1 MFRPYALLFA
11 SSLFLFAN
19 SVAANLTVSNAS
31 VRLLPPSLP
40 NTSAY
45 FSVKNSADHDI
56 ILVAAQ
62 TEIAQKAELH
72 NHVMQGQMM
81 RMERQDSVTIGA
93 GQTVNFEP
101 GGLHMMI
108 FGLKEPLQKTQS
120 VKLSLL
126 TQGGDIITFNAIVTE
141 PKPQGHH
148 H

>member
-1 MFRPYALLFA
+1 MFHPYALLLA
-11 SSLFLFAN
+11 SSLSLFAN
-19 SVAANLTVSNAS
+19 SVDANLMVSNAS

-45 FSVKNSADHDI
+45 FSVKNTAEHDI
-56 ILVAAQ
+56 ILVSAQ
-62 TEIAQKAELH
+62 TDIAQKAELH

-81 RMERQDSVTIGA
+81 RMERQDLVTIGP

-108 FGLKEPLQKTQS
+108 FGLKTPLKKAQS

-141 PKPQGHH
+141 PKPQAHYH
-148 H
+148 

>member
-1 MFRPYALLFA
+1 MFRPYVLLFA
-11 SSLFLFAN
+11 STLFLFAN
-19 SVAANLTVSNAS
+19 SVDAHLMISNAT

-45 FSVKNSADHDI
+45 FSVKNTADHDI

-62 TEIAQKAELH
+62 TDIAQKAELH

-81 RMERQDSVTIGA
+81 RMEQQDSVTIGA

-108 FGLKEPLQKTQS
+108 FGLKAPLQKAQS

-126 TQGGDIITFNAIVTE
+126 TQGGDIITFNAIVSE
-141 PKPQGHH
+141 PKPQAHH

>member
-19 SVAANLTVSNAS
+19 SVDANLTVHNAT

-45 FSVKNSADHDI
+45 FTVKNTAEHDI

-62 TEIAQKAELH
+62 TDVAQKAELH

-81 RMERQDSVTIGA
+81 RMEQQDSVTVGA
-93 GQTVNFEP
+93 GLTVNFQP

-108 FGLKEPLQKTQS
+108 FGLKAPLQKAQS

-126 TQGGDIITFNAIVTE
+126 TQGGDVIAFNAIVTE
-141 PKPQGHH
+141 PKPQAHH